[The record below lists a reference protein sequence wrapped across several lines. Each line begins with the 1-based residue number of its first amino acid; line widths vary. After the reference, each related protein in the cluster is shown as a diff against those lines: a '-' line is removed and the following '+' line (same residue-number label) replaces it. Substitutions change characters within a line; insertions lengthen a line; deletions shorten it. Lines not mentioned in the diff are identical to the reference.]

1 MILIDRDI
9 IEAHVS
15 GLILSILEKD
25 WVTGKEFAYLPKHL
39 EECIIDCL
47 RIHSI
52 YVKNEDKEK
61 IERY

>member
-1 MILIDRDI
+1 MILISRDI

-39 EECIIDCL
+39 EETIIETL

-52 YVKNEDKEK
+52 YIKNGDKK
-61 IERY
+61 